1 MGEVHRLQM
10 TIIVRDIESDR
21 VNRPADNSKI
31 LLSYPEARIITQNQ
45 GIAIKKIEMK
55 QYIER
60 LDERLGKYSLITIII
75 ETDRGTL
82 EMKYDEGFRGE
93 DALDTAVTMLT
104 KYLGLAA
111 LINRVQIEV
120 ERSFNNHSI
129 K

>member
-1 MGEVHRLQM
+1 M

-120 ERSFNNHSI
+120 ERSFNNPSI